1 MVTNIIILILCY
13 HLAIYIYM
21 FLMCW
26 KNKDLFIY
34 LFIYLFIKAEAA
46 KKLGASQTT
55 KKEQTGKTNYLII
68 TTLNFRSGK

>member
-1 MVTNIIILILCY
+1 
-13 HLAIYIYM
+13 M

-26 KNKDLFIY
+26 KNKD

-68 TTLNFRSGK
+68 TTLNYRSGK